1 VEKLGELAH
10 RWRYLV
16 IAVESVT
23 AAGCFYFGWRA
34 LTPAAQAHSQV
45 QVQHAPAAAPDPLV
59 GLPLP
64 WHQPA
69 AAPGRP
75 GLPRTLRPTLGGD
88 ALARLDH
95 DDFEL
100 YRRQWQVLQAL
111 TDGVRKYL
119 ERRVVPRL
127 LSH

>member
-1 VEKLGELAH
+1 MEKLADLTH

-16 IAVESVT
+16 VAVEAVT
-23 AAGCFYFGWRA
+23 AAGCCYFGWRA
-34 LTPAAQAHSQV
+34 LSPSSPAQSQV
-45 QVQHAPAAAPDPLV
+45 QVRRAPAVAPDPISVLTW
-59 GLPLP
+59 P

-95 DDFEL
+95 DDFDL

-111 TDGVRKYL
+111 TDGVRKYV
-119 ERRVVPRL
+119 EQRVVPRL
-127 LSH
+127 LNH